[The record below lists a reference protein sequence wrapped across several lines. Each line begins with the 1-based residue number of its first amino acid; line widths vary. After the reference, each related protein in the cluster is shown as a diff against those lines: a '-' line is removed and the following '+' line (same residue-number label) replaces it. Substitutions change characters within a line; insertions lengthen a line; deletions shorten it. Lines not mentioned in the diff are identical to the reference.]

1 MKNTLPTTDD
11 SHVSTLA
18 RICTA
23 TREEI
28 SLLGN
33 LLHYMR
39 EASEYGHFYYGV
51 APASG
56 PVMLTSGNGIYD
68 GGRRWKW
75 ITPLQRSL
83 CEIDQPGACPRTES
97 LETTSKDPVAIFK
110 ALSTAVALQSTQAR
124 THNGDSKSRAANVC
138 GVDRAT
144 WDLLQVPL
152 NEGAKLTAAQ
162 MFLLANPGI
171 ALLHVVHFEDNMPAC
186 TVYWQAAPLIFHC
199 A

>member
-1 MKNTLPTTDD
+1 MPPVLRAVP
-11 SHVSTLA
+11 
-18 RICTA
+18 
-23 TREEI
+23 
-28 SLLGN
+28 
-33 LLHYMR
+33 
-39 EASEYGHFYYGV
+39 
-51 APASG
+51 APVNIGA
-56 PVMLTSGNGIYD
+56 
-68 GGRRWKW
+68 
-75 ITPLQRSL
+75 
-83 CEIDQPGACPRTES
+83 EPG
-97 LETTSKDPVAIFK
+97 
-110 ALSTAVALQSTQAR
+110 
-124 THNGDSKSRAANVC
+124 